1 MGIRHGVSSSQAPL
15 LSNQSTNPART
26 EPRQRGQ
33 IRISRPDLDPSHV
46 TSRDPSLPARS
57 ESPGSIRIRMHAGIR
72 VYLRF
77 GFGPFVLPYVPATM
91 ATGRRPTTVTR
102 LKGVRVRG

>member
-1 MGIRHGVSSSQAPL
+1 MGIRVSSSPL
-15 LSNQSTNPART
+15 LSSQSTNPAWT

-46 TSRDPSLPARS
+46 TSRDPSLPARRS
-57 ESPGSIRIRMHAGIR
+57 ESPGSIRVRMDAGIR

-77 GFGPFVLPYVPATM
+77 GFGPFILPYVLAMM